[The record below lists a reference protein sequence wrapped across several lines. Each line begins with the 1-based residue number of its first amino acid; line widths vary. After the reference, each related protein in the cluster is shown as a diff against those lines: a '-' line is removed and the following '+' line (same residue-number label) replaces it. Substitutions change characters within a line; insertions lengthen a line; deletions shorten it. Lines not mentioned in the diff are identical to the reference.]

1 MAQKRPKFDHG
12 GARSVNQSGVKSCL
26 RALDIVHYFTRH
38 DAPARTIDISEA
50 LGIPNSSADEI
61 LRTLATMGYLTFNR
75 ETKRYV
81 PSYKLVA
88 TGRSI
93 ERNFFGG
100 NYIGELLSEIKKE
113 TGATVYV
120 TFQNDCWV
128 ENVAEMRGRWVTP
141 DDEIDFPTEVILYD
155 KDRWQPA
162 TNFAAAILAQHSNVE
177 IIKLVTRA
185 QQLGLG
191 PSGPSLMKYLVD
203 RIAQIRAKG
212 FALCRRN
219 DIVLDSIAVPLQL
232 PNAVSPHAVG
242 IVSEKL
248 FESEG
253 DIKRMASAMQ
263 AAVMR
268 HRERLYEASAAQ
280 AVQGHC

>member
-1 MAQKRPKFDHG
+1 MAQKRPKFAHP
-12 GARSVNQSGVKSCL
+12 GARDAAQGGVKSCL
-26 RALDIVHYFTRH
+26 RALDILHYFTTH
-38 DAPARTIDISEA
+38 AAPARTIDISEE
-50 LGIPNSSADEI
+50 LGIPNSSTDEI
-61 LRTLATMGYLTFNR
+61 LRTLASMGYLTFNR

-88 TGRSI
+88 TGRGI

-100 NYIGELLSEIKKE
+100 DTIGELLHEIREE

-128 ENVAEMRGRWVTP
+128 ENVAQMRGHWQTP
-141 DDEIDFPTEVILYD
+141 DDEIDFPTEVIRYD
-155 KDRWQPA
+155 RDRWQPG

-185 QQLGLG
+185 QQLGIG
-191 PSGPSLMKYLVD
+191 PRGPSLMKYLVD
-203 RIAQIRAKG
+203 RVAQTRAKG

-242 IVSEKL
+242 IVGEKL
-248 FESEG
+248 FESES
-253 DIKRMASAMQ
+253 DIKQMASAMQ
-263 AAVMR
+263 SAVMR
-268 HRERLYEASAAQ
+268 HRARLHRASAAQ
-280 AVQGHC
+280 SVQ

>member
-1 MAQKRPKFDHG
+1 MAQVKHKIERAS
-12 GARSVNQSGVKSCL
+12 ARSAAQGGVKSCL
-26 RALDIVHYFTRH
+26 RALDIVAYFTEY

-61 LRTLATMGYLTFNR
+61 LRTLAAMGYLTFNR

-100 NYIGELLSEIKKE
+100 NFIGDLLNEIKHE

-120 TFQNDCWV
+120 TFLNDCWV
-128 ENVAEMRGRWVTP
+128 ENVAEMPGRWMP
-141 DDEIDFPTEVILYD
+141 PNDQIDFPTEVIHYD
-155 KDRWQPA
+155 HDRWKPS

-185 QQLGLG
+185 QKLGLG
-191 PSGPSLMKYLVD
+191 PSEPSLMKYLVD

-242 IVSEKL
+242 IVGRNL
-248 FESEG
+248 FESES
-253 DIKRMASAMQ
+253 DIKQMASAMQ
-263 AAVMR
+263 AAVMH
-268 HRERLYEASAAQ
+268 HRDRLYRASESFS
-280 AVQGHC
+280 VQ